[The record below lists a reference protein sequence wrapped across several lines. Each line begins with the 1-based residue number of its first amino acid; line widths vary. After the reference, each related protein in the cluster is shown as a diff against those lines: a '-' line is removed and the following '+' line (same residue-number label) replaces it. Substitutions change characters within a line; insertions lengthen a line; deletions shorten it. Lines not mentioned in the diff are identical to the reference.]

1 MTLRIHVA
9 PHPDALVAMLCER
22 LIAEPLD
29 PFTPEIVAVPT
40 RGIERW
46 LTQRIGLEL
55 AAVAGGISAH
65 VEFPSPRD
73 LVRSIVDGV
82 PALGASL
89 AAWEGASLQ
98 TVVMACIDDDLDE
111 PWMSLLRRHLSSP
124 AVSRMAAA
132 AKITRLFSAYAR
144 RRPEMIADW
153 ADGRD
158 VGPNLTDISAH
169 HRWQPLLWR
178 HVRTRTGVPAPA
190 ELLSTALDPIRDGS
204 VPLPER
210 ISVYGLTGADP
221 FDLAVLAAVAS
232 TTDVLVH
239 VLHPSPALW
248 SDIAAD
254 PPTTREDAAT
264 RARHPLL
271 SAWGRDSR
279 ELQVVLAA
287 ADPEVRQAPPLPESA
302 TLLGRLQAD
311 IRANRRPGRVEA
323 DRSIQIHVCHG
334 ARRQVEVLR
343 DAVLHILASD
353 PGLEPRDIVIMTPDL
368 ATFAPL
374 LEAGFPQGDGAGLP
388 DLRVRIADRSPAAT
402 NPLVRFAAGV
412 LDLVDGRLD
421 ASTVREL
428 VTRPVVQQRFGFD
441 GDLARSI
448 TSIVDDAAIAWGL
461 DTDHRQWWGVGGVS
475 ERTWRRGLDR
485 ALAGVFYLDSPV
497 RVVGDVSPLDG
508 VEGQD
513 TRAVGILA
521 ALVDRIAAIRAT
533 LSGPLPMSA
542 WATAIGDATRMLA
555 DTGFEGE
562 WQWAQL
568 ERLLAET
575 FPVTGGVDPPVTLT
589 EARRAMAAWTDDRPS
604 PLHFRTGDV
613 TVCTLAPMRSV
624 PYRVVCLLG
633 MDHDRF
639 PRRTRTDG
647 DDLLVGHEGIGDH
660 DRSGEDRQLL
670 LDAVIAA
677 GDHLVITYAGRDEIT
692 NAEYPPAVPIAEL
705 LDTLAVMTD
714 RPVAELQTRHP
725 LQSFSQDVFTDG
737 TLGVEGP
744 WGFDPIQLR
753 GALAVQ
759 RRDQLALP
767 MTREW
772 VGTEPPEVVRIDEL
786 VWFLSNPM
794 RGFVRASLGF
804 GIPSLDDLPDDAL
817 PVSLTGLQSWALKD
831 RLLEGLAVGHD
842 LEALIARELGADNLP
857 PGSLA
862 TRELD
867 YARRDVE
874 QLWGA
879 ALQRGY
885 HQPRHRWFRG
895 ELQVAGRLVEGSVL
909 ADPEA
914 AHVPLVTPSKVKAS
928 HRLGVLVRL
937 AFLTVLDPSRP
948 WHGLI
953 LARRVSGRGLHE
965 TTVGPFEGTDSERGT
980 AALVVLERLV
990 AIFDD
995 GHRRPMALPCE
1006 TGRSFQQHA
1015 ATNRGQAIRDA
1026 RAEFEKKGYGENRD
1040 PSLRLLFGDLD
1051 TMLQLLEE
1059 TDFELHAERLWA
1071 PVRGLFRERG
1081 A

>member
-29 PFTPEIVAVPT
+29 PFTPETVAVPT

-46 LTQRIGLEL
+46 LTQRIGVEL
-55 AAVAGGISAH
+55 TEVAGGISAH
-65 VEFPSPRD
+65 VEFPSPRQ

-89 AAWEGASLQ
+89 GAWEGAALQ
-98 TVVMACIDDDLDE
+98 TVVMACIDDDLDQ
-111 PWMSLLRRHLSSP
+111 PWMSLLRRHLASP

-144 RRPEMIADW
+144 RRPAMITAW
-153 ADGRD
+153 ADGGD
-158 VGPNLTDISAH
+158 VGPDLMDISEH
-169 HRWQPLLWR
+169 HRWQPKLWR
-178 HVRTRTGVPAPA
+178 HVRHRAGVPAPA
-190 ELLSTALDPIRDGS
+190 ELLASALDPIRDGV

-221 FDLAVLAAVAS
+221 FDLAVLGAVAH

-254 PPTTREDAAT
+254 PPTSRQGAAD

-271 SAWGRDSR
+271 AAWGRDSR
-279 ELQVVLAA
+279 ELQLVLAA
-287 ADPEVRQAPPLPESA
+287 ADRQVRHAPPVAETA
-302 TLLGRLQAD
+302 TLLGSLQAD
-311 IRANRRPGRVEA
+311 IRANRRPRHVAA

-343 DAVLHILASD
+343 DAVLHILAAD
-353 PGLEPRDIVIMTPDL
+353 RTLEPRDIVIMTPDL

-402 NPLVRFAAGV
+402 NPLVRFASGV
-412 LDLVDGRLD
+412 LDLADGRLD

-428 VTRPVVQQRFGFD
+428 VARPVVQQRFGFD

-461 DTDHRQWWGVGGVS
+461 DPAHRQWWGVSGVA

-497 RVVGDVSPLDG
+497 RVVGAVSPLDG

-521 ALVDRIAAIRAT
+521 AIIDRIGAIRAT
-533 LSGPLPMSA
+533 LSGRLPMSA

-555 DTGFEGE
+555 DPGFDGE
-562 WQWAQL
+562 WQWVQL
-568 ERLLAET
+568 ERLLVET
-575 FPVTGGVDPPVTLT
+575 FPATGAVDPPVTLS

-647 DDLLVGHEGIGDH
+647 DDLLAGHESIGDH

-705 LDTLAVMTD
+705 LDTLATMTE
-714 RPVAELQTRHP
+714 RPIAELQTRHP
-725 LQSFSQDVFTDG
+725 LQSFSQAVFTDG
-737 TLGVEGP
+737 ALGVDGP

-772 VGTEPPEVVRIDEL
+772 VGTEPPEVVRIDDL
-786 VWFLSNPM
+786 VWFLANPM
-794 RGFVRASLGF
+794 RGFVRSSLGF
-804 GIPSLDDLPDDAL
+804 GIPSLADLPDDAL

-831 RLLEGLAVGHD
+831 RLLDGLAVGHD
-842 LEALIARELGADNLP
+842 LDALIARELGADSLP

-879 ALQRGY
+879 AVQRGY
-885 HQPRHRWFRG
+885 HQPRHRWYRG
-895 ELQVAGRLVEGSVL
+895 ELAVAGRLVEGSVL
-909 ADPEA
+909 ADPES

-937 AFLTVLDPSRP
+937 AFLTLVDPSLP

-953 LARRVSGRGLHE
+953 LARRATGRGLQE
-965 TTVGPFEGTDSERGT
+965 TTIGPFGGSAEERT
-980 AALVVLERLV
+980 ATALGVLEGLV
-990 AIFDD
+990 SVFDD

-1006 TGRSFQQHA
+1006 TALCFQRQA
-1015 ATNRGQAIRDA
+1015 PTNRAQAIRDA
-1026 RAEFEKKGYGENRD
+1026 RAEFEKRDFGENRD
-1040 PSLRLLFGDLD
+1040 ASLRLLFGDVD
-1051 TMLQLLEE
+1051 TITQLLA
-1059 TDFELHAERLWA
+1059 TDFEVQAERLWA
-1071 PVRGLFRERG
+1071 PVLSWIKERG